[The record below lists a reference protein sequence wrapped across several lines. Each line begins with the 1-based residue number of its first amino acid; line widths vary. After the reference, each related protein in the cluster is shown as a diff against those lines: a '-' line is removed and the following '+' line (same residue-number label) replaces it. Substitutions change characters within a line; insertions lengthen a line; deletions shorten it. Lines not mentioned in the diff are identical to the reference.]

1 MTALASWWGLPFFL
15 SLVIYMTDQYGTAEF
30 YRLQFGDILADVGSG
45 IPQRDFDTAVAI
57 MEGFEL
63 ALIDWMKYHEDAAKS
78 YRDLHGR
85 FLLCKDPSDK

>member
-1 MTALASWWGLPFFL
+1 MGAPLFL
-15 SLVIYMTDQYGTAEF
+15 LRPTEMDIQYGTADT
-30 YRLQFGDILADVGSG
+30 YRQLFADILADVASG
-45 IPQRDFDTAVAI
+45 EPKRDSDTAVAI

-63 ALIDWMKYHEDAAKS
+63 AIIDWMKYHEEAIKS

>member
-1 MTALASWWGLPFFL
+1 MGAPLF
-15 SLVIYMTDQYGTAEF
+15 SLCLIEMDNQYGTADF
-30 YRLQFGDILADVGSG
+30 YRHHFGDILADVATGE
-45 IPQRDFDTAVAI
+45 PKRDLATAIAI

-85 FLLCKDPSDK
+85 FLLCKDPTDK

>member
-1 MTALASWWGLPFFL
+1 MTALAFGWGLPFFL
-15 SLVIYMTDQYGTAEF
+15 RANHMSNTYETANY
-30 YRLQFGDILADVGSG
+30 YRQLFADILADVGTG
-45 IPQRDFDTAVAI
+45 EPQRDTDTAVAL

-63 ALIDWMKYHEDAAKS
+63 AIIDWMKYHEQAIKS

>member
-1 MTALASWWGLPFFL
+1 
-15 SLVIYMTDQYGTAEF
+15 MTDQYETAEV
-30 YRLQFGDILADVGSG
+30 YRHDFGDILADVATGE
-45 IPQRDFDTAVAI
+45 PKRDLQTAIAI